1 MNETKPSVSPPP
13 YPDPQAG
20 QEASAEIT
28 PHSPD
33 SVSATEEP
41 AVAAAEEAPEETPEK
56 PKIGMYQ
63 SEAIEAAARS
73 ETDCDDS
80 FPTFLSYIR
89 PSFWD

>member
-1 MNETKPSVSPPP
+1 MNEPNPSVSPPP
-13 YPDPQAG
+13 YPDPQAA

-28 PHSPD
+28 PHSSD
-33 SVSATEEP
+33 SVSAIEEP
-41 AVAAAEEAPEETPEK
+41 AVAAAAAVPEETSPK

-80 FPTFLSYIR
+80 FPTFLPYIR